1 MHKQASR
8 NMDITLRKGT
18 SPLRSPKPSAVP
30 DPSLSGSRET
40 NENEKPQKQKPMTKN
55 FMSPTI
61 SASSKASIRKKIL
74 AERNEISSSCNSLP
88 PHKASNLGSK
98 TSPLNSISR
107 RSSESENDQEN
118 TSVVDSYYRPYDP
131 LTNDLGPRP
140 KYLRYK
146 PYRRRGTFLDLQD
159 DNEGSLQQA
168 RDPSKLPEEH
178 NLELENDEGVA
189 DSVED
194 DDEEMEEGRGTF
206 LDLQDDNEG
215 SLQQARDPSK
225 LPEEHNLELEN
236 DEGVADSVEDD
247 DEEMEEGRGTFLDLQ
262 DDNEGSLQQARD
274 PSKLPE
280 EHNLELE
287 NDEGV
292 ADSVEDDD
300 EEMEEGRGTF
310 LDLQDDNEG
319 SLQQARDPSKLPEE
333 HNLELENDEGVA
345 DSVEDDDEEM
355 EEGRG
360 TFLDLQDDNEGSLQQ
375 ARDPSKLP
383 EEHNLEL
390 ENDEGVVDSV
400 EDDDEEMEEDV
411 DGEWRLKGL
420 FKILLLLVVFF
431 MSCSNLSSTNSVV
444 SSGSGDMIRKNIF
457 EAVFHEIYGSESA
470 YVDHLEDS
478 QSSYELNNAVYEYIE
493 DIVESLQVG
502 SAEMEKTTEPQE
514 GQSADKDIDQNSMD
528 VEVAQNDV
536 VHGDEEDETMSTAA
550 GEGLDEQLQRDES
563 LEKNDPE
570 QENFAVLL
578 DDISSSNYDDKV
590 EQVEKISHERTG
602 EVETSETASGG
613 AEEIEISNL
622 DTELVSENGPGN
634 AAIIIGVSAASVLL
648 VVTILF
654 TRKPKASIEAPQA
667 EVPNNT
673 VIASVEG
680 ELSERKTETSVKV
693 SALPEPLDDPSEN
706 HRNSH
711 PERTPA
717 IGSITQAASSLCGPK
732 QEASKEISYISAPKI
747 SLLGEIM
754 VGEVSSSLR
763 SCVRKNIK
771 TEAAEGNTNLSRS
784 VLLPPAQ
791 PSAVEEHYIADS
803 PSHGSFT
810 AEKKIL
816 KKKVEKDGEEVKKV
830 VLTTPV
836 RRSSRIRDR
845 VGMSP

>member
-1 MHKQASR
+1 MRKQASR

-18 SPLRSPKPSAVP
+18 SPLSSPKPSAVP
-30 DPSLSGSRET
+30 DPSLSAGSRET

-146 PYRRRGTFLDLQD
+146 PNRHRGTFLNLQD

-189 DSVED
+189 DSVEG

-236 DEGVADSVEDD
+236 DEGVA
-247 DEEMEEGRGTFLDLQ
+247 
-262 DDNEGSLQQARD
+262 
-274 PSKLPE
+274 
-280 EHNLELE
+280 
-287 NDEGV
+287 
-292 ADSVEDDD
+292 
-300 EEMEEGRGTF
+300 
-310 LDLQDDNEG
+310 
-319 SLQQARDPSKLPEE
+319 
-333 HNLELENDEGVA
+333 
-345 DSVEDDDEEM
+345 
-355 EEGRG
+355 
-360 TFLDLQDDNEGSLQQ
+360 
-375 ARDPSKLP
+375 
-383 EEHNLEL
+383 
-390 ENDEGVVDSV
+390 DSV

-514 GQSADKDIDQNSMD
+514 GQSADKDIDQNSME

-536 VHGDEEDETMSTAA
+536 VRGDEEDETMITAA
-550 GEGLDEQLQRDES
+550 GEVTNSNEIDVEEVEGLDEQLQRDES
-563 LEKNDPE
+563 LEKKNPE

-613 AEEIEISNL
+613 AEEIETEVEISNL
-622 DTELVSENGPGN
+622 DTELVAEKGPGN

-717 IGSITQAASSLCGPK
+717 IGSITQASSLCGPK

-747 SLLGEIM
+747 ELLGEIM

-784 VLLPPAQ
+784 VLLP
-791 PSAVEEHYIADS
+791 SAVEEHSIADS

>member
-1 MHKQASR
+1 MRKQASR

-18 SPLRSPKPSAVP
+18 SPLSSPKPSAVP
-30 DPSLSGSRET
+30 DPSLSAGSRET

-146 PYRRRGTFLDLQD
+146 PNRHRGTFLNLQD

-189 DSVED
+189 
-194 DDEEMEEGRGTF
+194 
-206 LDLQDDNEG
+206 
-215 SLQQARDPSK
+215 
-225 LPEEHNLELEN
+225 
-236 DEGVADSVEDD
+236 
-247 DEEMEEGRGTFLDLQ
+247 
-262 DDNEGSLQQARD
+262 
-274 PSKLPE
+274 
-280 EHNLELE
+280 
-287 NDEGV
+287 
-292 ADSVEDDD
+292 
-300 EEMEEGRGTF
+300 
-310 LDLQDDNEG
+310 
-319 SLQQARDPSKLPEE
+319 
-333 HNLELENDEGVA
+333 
-345 DSVEDDDEEM
+345 
-355 EEGRG
+355 
-360 TFLDLQDDNEGSLQQ
+360 
-375 ARDPSKLP
+375 
-383 EEHNLEL
+383 
-390 ENDEGVVDSV
+390 DSV

-514 GQSADKDIDQNSMD
+514 GQSADKDIDQNSME

-536 VHGDEEDETMSTAA
+536 VRGDEEDETMITAA
-550 GEGLDEQLQRDES
+550 GEVTNSNEIDVEEVEGLDEQLQRDES
-563 LEKNDPE
+563 LEKKNPE

-613 AEEIEISNL
+613 AEEIETEVEISNL
-622 DTELVSENGPGN
+622 DTELVAEKGPGN

-717 IGSITQAASSLCGPK
+717 IGSITQASSLCGPK

-747 SLLGEIM
+747 ELLGEIM

-784 VLLPPAQ
+784 VLLP
-791 PSAVEEHYIADS
+791 SAVEEHSIADS

>member
-1 MHKQASR
+1 MRKQASR

-18 SPLRSPKPSAVP
+18 SPLSSPKPSAVP
-30 DPSLSGSRET
+30 DPSLSAGSRET

-146 PYRRRGTFLDLQD
+146 PNRRRGTFLNLQD
-159 DNEGSLQQA
+159 DNKGSLQQA

-189 DSVED
+189 DGVEG

-236 DEGVADSVEDD
+236 DEGVADSVEGD

-292 ADSVEDDD
+292 A
-300 EEMEEGRGTF
+300 
-310 LDLQDDNEG
+310 
-319 SLQQARDPSKLPEE
+319 
-333 HNLELENDEGVA
+333 
-345 DSVEDDDEEM
+345 
-355 EEGRG
+355 
-360 TFLDLQDDNEGSLQQ
+360 
-375 ARDPSKLP
+375 
-383 EEHNLEL
+383 
-390 ENDEGVVDSV
+390 DSV

-493 DIVESLQVG
+493 DIMESLQVG
-502 SAEMEKTTEPQE
+502 TEPQE
-514 GQSADKDIDQNSMD
+514 GQSADKDIEQNSME

-536 VHGDEEDETMSTAA
+536 VRGDEEDETMSTAA
-550 GEGLDEQLQRDES
+550 GEGTNSNEIDVEEVEGLDEQLQRDES
-563 LEKNDPE
+563 LEKNNPE

-578 DDISSSNYDDKV
+578 DDISSSKYDDKV
-590 EQVEKISHERTG
+590 EQVEKILHERTG

-613 AEEIEISNL
+613 AEEIETEVEISNL
-622 DTELVSENGPGN
+622 DTELVSEKGPGN

-717 IGSITQAASSLCGPK
+717 IGSITQASSLCGPK

-747 SLLGEIM
+747 ELLGEIM

-791 PSAVEEHYIADS
+791 PSAVDEHSIADS

>member
-1 MHKQASR
+1 MRKQASR

-18 SPLRSPKPSAVP
+18 SPLSSPKPSAVP

-146 PYRRRGTFLDLQD
+146 PNRHRGTFLNLQD

-189 DSVED
+189 DSVEG

-236 DEGVADSVEDD
+236 DEGVA
-247 DEEMEEGRGTFLDLQ
+247 
-262 DDNEGSLQQARD
+262 
-274 PSKLPE
+274 
-280 EHNLELE
+280 
-287 NDEGV
+287 
-292 ADSVEDDD
+292 
-300 EEMEEGRGTF
+300 
-310 LDLQDDNEG
+310 
-319 SLQQARDPSKLPEE
+319 
-333 HNLELENDEGVA
+333 
-345 DSVEDDDEEM
+345 
-355 EEGRG
+355 
-360 TFLDLQDDNEGSLQQ
+360 
-375 ARDPSKLP
+375 
-383 EEHNLEL
+383 
-390 ENDEGVVDSV
+390 DSV

-514 GQSADKDIDQNSMD
+514 GQSADKDIDQNSME

-536 VHGDEEDETMSTAA
+536 VRGDEEDETMITAA
-550 GEGLDEQLQRDES
+550 GEVTNSNEIDVEEVEGLDEQLQRDES
-563 LEKNDPE
+563 LEKKNPE

-613 AEEIEISNL
+613 AEEIETEVEISNL
-622 DTELVSENGPGN
+622 DTELVAEKGPGN

-717 IGSITQAASSLCGPK
+717 IGSITQASSLCGPK

-747 SLLGEIM
+747 ELLGEIM

-784 VLLPPAQ
+784 VLLP
-791 PSAVEEHYIADS
+791 SAVEEHSIADS

>member
-1 MHKQASR
+1 MK
-8 NMDITLRKGT
+8 
-18 SPLRSPKPSAVP
+18 
-30 DPSLSGSRET
+30 
-40 NENEKPQKQKPMTKN
+40 
-55 FMSPTI
+55 F
-61 SASSKASIRKKIL
+61 
-74 AERNEISSSCNSLP
+74 SSSCNSLP

-146 PYRRRGTFLDLQD
+146 PNRHRGTFPNLQD

-189 DSVED
+189 DSVEG

-236 DEGVADSVEDD
+236 DEGVADSVEGD

-292 ADSVEDDD
+292 A
-300 EEMEEGRGTF
+300 
-310 LDLQDDNEG
+310 
-319 SLQQARDPSKLPEE
+319 
-333 HNLELENDEGVA
+333 
-345 DSVEDDDEEM
+345 
-355 EEGRG
+355 
-360 TFLDLQDDNEGSLQQ
+360 
-375 ARDPSKLP
+375 
-383 EEHNLEL
+383 
-390 ENDEGVVDSV
+390 DSV

-514 GQSADKDIDQNSMD
+514 GQSADKDIDQNS
-528 VEVAQNDV
+528 
-536 VHGDEEDETMSTAA
+536 
-550 GEGLDEQLQRDES
+550 
-563 LEKNDPE
+563 
-570 QENFAVLL
+570 
-578 DDISSSNYDDKV
+578 I
-590 EQVEKISHERTG
+590 
-602 EVETSETASGG
+602 GG
-613 AEEIEISNL
+613 
-622 DTELVSENGPGN
+622 
-634 AAIIIGVSAASVLL
+634 
-648 VVTILF
+648 
-654 TRKPKASIEAPQA
+654 R
-667 EVPNNT
+667 
-673 VIASVEG
+673 
-680 ELSERKTETSVKV
+680 
-693 SALPEPLDDPSEN
+693 
-706 HRNSH
+706 
-711 PERTPA
+711 
-717 IGSITQAASSLCGPK
+717 
-732 QEASKEISYISAPKI
+732 
-747 SLLGEIM
+747 
-754 VGEVSSSLR
+754 
-763 SCVRKNIK
+763 
-771 TEAAEGNTNLSRS
+771 SRS
-784 VLLPPAQ
+784 
-791 PSAVEEHYIADS
+791 E
-803 PSHGSFT
+803 
-810 AEKKIL
+810 
-816 KKKVEKDGEEVKKV
+816 
-830 VLTTPV
+830 
-836 RRSSRIRDR
+836 
-845 VGMSP
+845 

>member
-1 MHKQASR
+1 MRKQASR

-18 SPLRSPKPSAVP
+18 SPLSSPKPSAVP

-146 PYRRRGTFLDLQD
+146 PNRHRGTFLNLQD

-189 DSVED
+189 
-194 DDEEMEEGRGTF
+194 
-206 LDLQDDNEG
+206 
-215 SLQQARDPSK
+215 
-225 LPEEHNLELEN
+225 
-236 DEGVADSVEDD
+236 
-247 DEEMEEGRGTFLDLQ
+247 
-262 DDNEGSLQQARD
+262 
-274 PSKLPE
+274 
-280 EHNLELE
+280 
-287 NDEGV
+287 
-292 ADSVEDDD
+292 
-300 EEMEEGRGTF
+300 
-310 LDLQDDNEG
+310 
-319 SLQQARDPSKLPEE
+319 
-333 HNLELENDEGVA
+333 
-345 DSVEDDDEEM
+345 
-355 EEGRG
+355 
-360 TFLDLQDDNEGSLQQ
+360 
-375 ARDPSKLP
+375 
-383 EEHNLEL
+383 
-390 ENDEGVVDSV
+390 DSV

-514 GQSADKDIDQNSMD
+514 GQSADKDIDQNSME

-536 VHGDEEDETMSTAA
+536 VRGDEEDETMITAA
-550 GEGLDEQLQRDES
+550 GEVTNSNEIDVEEVEGLDEQLQRDES
-563 LEKNDPE
+563 LEKKNPE

-613 AEEIEISNL
+613 AEEIETEVEISNL
-622 DTELVSENGPGN
+622 DTELVAEKGPGN

-717 IGSITQAASSLCGPK
+717 IGSITQASSLCGPK

-747 SLLGEIM
+747 ELLGEIM

-784 VLLPPAQ
+784 VLLP
-791 PSAVEEHYIADS
+791 SAVEEHSIADS